1 MFRIDSVIDNRYAS
15 RNQDVLNS
23 QEGDNVGILTD
34 DMKRVVKEQRLG
46 YIATVSP
53 DGTPNLSPK
62 ATLRVWDDDHIIFAN
77 IASPGTMANLQQNP
91 AIEINMVDVFLR
103 KGYRFK
109 GTASILEPGSQF
121 DEAMNLYTGG
131 ANGAQSSVVSLIRG
145 FVLVKVTLAL
155 PVVSPGY
162 VGDVTEEEMRA
173 QWKQYY
179 DSLEPEPS
187 KEGASSH

>member
-1 MFRIDSVIDNRYAS
+1 MFGIDSVFDNGYAL
-15 RNQDVLNS
+15 RNQDVPNS

-34 DMKRVVKEQRLG
+34 DMKRVVREQRLG

-77 IASPGTMANLQQNP
+77 IASPGTMANLRQNP

-109 GTASILEPGSQF
+109 GTASILEAGPQF
-121 DEAMNLYTGG
+121 DEAMSFYDGR
-131 ANGAQSSVVSLIRG
+131 ANSVQSSVASLIRG
-145 FVLVKVTLAL
+145 FVLVKVTRAL

-173 QWKQYY
+173 QWKEYY
-179 DSLEPEPS
+179 DLLQPAPS
-187 KEGASSH
+187 KERASSH